1 MSILTKA
8 SLFSEMSAATLPQIE
23 GVGES
28 KSYLPGTFIF
38 HEGDPA
44 SHLYVLQEGRV
55 RLRMG
60 EEGQVA
66 YVLST
71 SGEIFGWASMAN
83 HEEYTL
89 SAQCVLPVQAVR
101 FESGELLRILEADPL
116 SGLLFF
122 RRLSEIIGQRL
133 INSYRATVSV
143 HGEKARFPTDRQ
155 RSPSLVAVVKSLLD
169 AI

>member
-1 MSILTKA
+1 MSILMKA
-8 SLFSEMSAATLPQIE
+8 SLFSEISEATLRQIE
-23 GVGES
+23 GIGES

-44 SHLYVLQEGRV
+44 SHLYVLLEGKV

-66 YVLST
+66 YLLS
-71 SGEIFGWASMAN
+71 SPAEIFGWASMAN
-83 HEEYTL
+83 HEQYTL
-89 SAQCVLPVQAVR
+89 SAECVLPVRTIR
-101 FESGELLRILEADPL
+101 FEGGDLLRILEADPP

-133 INSYRATVSV
+133 INSYKATVSV
-143 HGEKARFPTDRQ
+143 HGEK
-155 RSPSLVAVVKSLLD
+155 SSLSYG
-169 AI
+169 